1 MNLKTQH
8 LKFGDLL
15 VKLQLVNQQDLADA
29 LQVAPQFGLPLGRTL
44 VLSGRLSEAELQ
56 LAVELQPM
64 INNKGYPIE
73 QAIKAALLVR
83 ANSLS
88 PEEAFKQ
95 VGVTSSSDKAILG
108 SMLMEAGAITQ
119 QQLDDAQKV
128 SYETGMRLGRV
139 LVLNNVIS
147 HALLTRALGLQTMVR
162 DRRISLPQ
170 AVDLLC
176 AEVVPKQIPLPLSLE
191 SQSARPAPAKKQ
203 VRLHE
208 FLVMSGVATE
218 TEMLNAMETS
228 LSKQQSLGEAI
239 VELGLVSSRVFD
251 KAVQLHDKVCV
262 GDIQLSQATDE
273 IHRMV
278 FGDPN
283 QHNNSSTKPS
293 EGGAPPPVLGELLKM
308 TGLVNDS
315 DISEAIELSNKYP
328 SLIGKMLVVSG
339 AIDEAT
345 LIASLRCQ
353 YLLKHGYL
361 SIDDAV
367 QALQYTKKNKVSF
380 DDALEELG
388 IRKLSVQ

>member
-1 MNLKTQH
+1 MNTKSQT

-15 VKLQLVNQQDLADA
+15 VKLNLVNERDLEDA

-44 VLSGRLSEAELQ
+44 VLSGRLSEPELQ

-64 INNKGYPIE
+64 INQKGYPLE
-73 QAIKAALLVR
+73 LAVKAALLVR
-83 ANSLS
+83 ANSIS

-95 VGVTSSSDKAILG
+95 VGTGNNTDKAILG
-108 SMLMEAGAITQ
+108 CMLVEAGAITEA
-119 QQLDDAQKV
+119 QLEEAKKV

-139 LVLNNVIS
+139 LVLHNIIT

-162 DRRISLPQ
+162 EKRLSLQQ
-170 AVDLLC
+170 AVDMLC
-176 AEVVPKQIPLPLSLE
+176 AEVVPKQIALPISLE
-191 SQSARPAPAKKQ
+191 SHAMRPAPAKKQ

-208 FLVMSGVATE
+208 FLVLSGLATE

-228 LSKQQSLGEAI
+228 LSKQRSLGEAI
-239 VELGLVSSRVFD
+239 VDLGLVSEPIFD
-251 KAVQLHDKVCV
+251 KAVQLHDKVCA
-262 GDIQLSQATDE
+262 GEMPLNHAAEE
-273 IHRMV
+273 IHRLV

-283 QHNNSSTKPS
+283 QAAKDHPPS
-293 EGGAPPPVLGELLKM
+293 PPPVLGELLKM

-315 DISEAIELSNKYP
+315 DIHEAIELSNKYP

-361 SIDDAV
+361 NIEDAV
-367 QALQYTKKNKVSF
+367 QALQYVKTNKVSF
-380 DDALEELG
+380 DDALDELG
-388 IRKLSVQ
+388 IRKPPDHK